1 MKNGFG
7 DGEFFYHRI
16 IKITLIRKN
25 GLMFVINIYDLK
37 KVSER

>member
-16 IKITLIRKN
+16 IKITFN